1 MKRFV
6 KIVAGVAATL
16 AALIG
21 IGWAGLQVAP
31 ANLPPPTTPSKA
43 RGTIA
48 VPPDLPAPV
57 RRYFAVAF
65 NNQVPRVDT
74 LVTWGRARANFG
86 VWMPLRFQLYHRP
99 GQAFQRNME
108 VTWFG
113 LPVLKALDQY
123 LDGKGM
129 TGPMNNLATGPK
141 VDQGANLILWAEA
154 TFYPS
159 LLLTDPRIRW
169 EAIDDNSARL
179 ILPFGDT
186 QDELIF
192 YFDPE
197 TGLVTRTWAMRYQS
211 NAGEKEPWSAEIQA
225 WQTIDGM
232 QFPARVAVTWEK
244 AGKPWSYWDFEGVR
258 WNVEIDDVL
267 PVHRAA
273 MAAPCADCVRPHQ

>member
-1 MKRFV
+1 MKRLP
-6 KIVAGVAATL
+6 KILIGITGALFAL
-16 AALIG
+16 AG
-21 IGWAGLQVAP
+21 IGWAGLQIAP
-31 ANLPPPTTPSKA
+31 QNFPPPTVPTTDL
-43 RGTIA
+43 GTIA
-48 VPPDLPAPV
+48 VPTDLPAPV
-57 RRYFAVAF
+57 RRYLAVAF
-65 NNQVPRVDT
+65 NNQVPRVES
-74 LVTWGRARANFG
+74 LITWGRARANFA

-129 TGPMNNLATGPK
+129 TGPINNLATGPK

-169 EAIDDNSARL
+169 EAIDDTSARL

-186 QDELIF
+186 QEELIF
-192 YFDPE
+192 YFDPA
-197 TGLVTRTWAMRYQS
+197 TGLVTRTWALRYQT
-211 NAGEKEPWSAEIQA
+211 NTGEKEPWFAEIQA
-225 WQTIDGM
+225 WQTIDGR

-244 AGKPWSYWDFEGVR
+244 DGKPWSYWDFEGVR
-258 WNVEIDDVL
+258 WNVAIDDVL
-267 PVHRAA
+267 PVPRAA
-273 MAAPCADCVRPHQ
+273 MAAP